1 MDLQALE
8 GYRDEAL
15 TELGSVNTP
24 DEIKAWYQ
32 KHLAPSGAATALKR
46 QIGQVPREE
55 RRAFGQTV
63 NVVGKALEAAF
74 EARKTSI
81 EKVALEAQLESERV
95 DVTLP
100 PRSRRRGRR
109 HPITET
115 MREVCRIFGDMG
127 FSIYES
133 RHVETD
139 AFNFE
144 YLNMPPHHRA
154 RDMQDTF
161 YISDNLLL
169 RTHTSGGQ
177 IHAMREFGPGPVRV
191 IVPGRVYR
199 NEDVTARSEMQ
210 FHQVEGLMVGPDVRM
225 SDLKGVLLQF
235 AQRCFGGE
243 QAVRLRGNHF
253 PFTEPSVEVD
263 VRCAICNGSGCRV
276 CKYTGWLELLGAGLV
291 HPVVLRHGGY
301 DPAKVRGI
309 AFGIG
314 IERLVMLR
322 HSIDDI
328 RHFFRNDL
336 RFLSQFN

>member
-1 MDLQALE
+1 MEFPELDAYRALAL
-8 GYRDEAL
+8 EAL
-15 TELGSVNTP
+15 TRVKDSKDLE
-24 DEIKAWYQ
+24 AWHQ
-32 KHLAPSGAATALKR
+32 THLASSGEANAFKR
-46 QIGQVPREE
+46 KIGQIPKEE
-55 RRAFGQTV
+55 RRAFGQAV
-63 NVVGKALEAAF
+63 NAMSKALEA
-74 EARKTSI
+74 EYTGRND
-81 EKVALEAQLESERV
+81 ALSAQALQAELESERI
-95 DVTLP
+95 DVSLP
-100 PRSRRRGRR
+100 ARRRLKGGR
-109 HPITET
+109 HPLHQAL
-115 MREVCRIFGDMG
+115 RDVCDIFVSMG

-133 RHVETD
+133 RDVETD

-144 YLNMPPHHRA
+144 YLNMPPHHPA

-161 YISDNLLL
+161 YVSDSVCL

-177 IHAMREFGPGPVRV
+177 IRAMRELGPGPIRV

-210 FHQVEGLMVGPDVRM
+210 FHQVEGLMVGPNVRM
-225 SDLKGVLLQF
+225 SDLKGVLLTF
-235 AQRCFGGE
+235 AQRCFGGQ

-263 VRCAICNGSGCRV
+263 VRCALCDGAGCRV

-301 DPAKVRGI
+301 DPETVRGI

-322 HSIDDI
+322 HGIDDI
-328 RHFFRNDL
+328 RLFFKNDQ
-336 RFLSQFN
+336 RFLEQFQ